1 MQIAS
6 QKYDHFYFNCSGE
19 HSYKIELKKSKD
31 FRTDKIVEFTKYFLS
46 FEVLELDHQEISAE
60 LNFH

>member
-6 QKYDHFYFNCSGE
+6 QKNNDFYFNCSGE
-19 HSYKIELKKSKD
+19 HIYENELKKSKD
-31 FRTDKIVEFTKYFLS
+31 LRTDKIVELTEYFLS
-46 FEVLELDHQEISAE
+46 FGVLELNHKEISAE

>member
-6 QKYDHFYFNCSGE
+6 QKYDHVYFNCSEE
-19 HSYKIELKKSKD
+19 HSYKNELKKSKD

-46 FEVLELDHQEISAE
+46 SQALELDHKETTDE
-60 LNFH
+60 LNSL